1 MTNCKYKL
9 RKLSVG
15 LVSVGTM
22 FMTTTVMGEEVT
34 QPTATVTT
42 SRQET
47 ERTASTTTTVP
58 ENNQPEGVDSKDEES
73 QTGEEK
79 LLNVSSYDTSDTP
92 SQNQSNSRSRR
103 SVTDEVATQTME
115 VERFSI
121 DTPITD
127 KMVKDEEQQIATR
140 DKSERRDLFKVE
152 RDVKVDEAKGE
163 INVSLTVTPQEID
176 NGADVIV
183 LLDTSKKMTESDF
196 NTAKENITK
205 LVNTLTA
212 KNTDGTSNY
221 NNRNSVRLIDFY
233 REVGNPIN
241 LSGLSEGEIEKKL
254 QEVRKKAYD
263 NWDWGVDLQG
273 AIHKARDIFKRE
285 SMLFPSLKKRQHI
298 VLFSQG
304 ESTFSYDVKE
314 KSEKK
319 TKRIMENVESSNPL
333 VPWPPIFNFTNQNR
347 DMIKDAQFFIDLGK
361 KLGIS
366 DLDSINEQLK
376 SAGVASNIGGLF
388 LGSGSLTEYL
398 TLKEYITDKLT
409 EQQFD
414 YENRIGDGYHHYSF
428 SERKIGDIPF
438 KDIIKT
444 KLDNLFNADK
454 KTWYGWIL
462 DKFSLSD
469 TYKQT
474 KQKALLKVLE
484 YLFYKRE
491 YIYYNHNLSAQAEAK
506 MARDEG
512 IVFYAFD
519 VTNPDYVTKDT
530 VSNRYSKEYIN
541 YLNKRSEEA
550 KKIAK
555 ERNDKFDNYLKEMS
569 NSKEFLKSVDDK
581 EKFKDILTEI
591 KLSDTFENII
601 SVKENSWNNNNVSN
615 IQYQPAET
623 HNSILSWISTNPKAK
638 LTWTIDKEAIKK
650 AFENREALT
659 LTYKLTINKD
669 KIKEASKARTRRSL
683 ATSEDTKVIS
693 SKMITTEVT
702 YKINSKSNKT
712 TNLKDVKLTYTKEM
726 VPVPEIDGEVIE
738 PLAPQLPELPPIIEH
753 GPNVDFTEDTIYRL
767 PLEHGHYEPNTN
779 VTFTEDSKP
788 EKTDTIIGGN
798 VIDFTED
805 SIPDKQYTESGHN
818 PTNESQEI
826 IEDTKPGASNKVTTG
841 GQSNPIDTT
850 KDTQPGLSGQMDSEP
865 IIEDTKAPDIII
877 GGQDDM
883 VTITQDTQP
892 GLSGQANN
900 LVITE
905 DTRKPELTISG
916 QSESVEITEDT
927 QPVLSG
933 SNDGAVVEEDTR
945 PKLQFHF
952 DNEEPTPTINQVVTQ
967 TSVAKVDDK
976 LPQTG
981 DNDKLEAFF
990 TITALTV
997 IGTAGLLAKK
1007 RREDPID

>member
-47 ERTASTTTTVP
+47 ERAASTTTTVP

-79 LLNVSSYDTSDTP
+79 LLNVSSHDTSDTP

-127 KMVKDEEQQIATR
+127 KMVKDEKQQIATR

-152 RDVKVDEAKGE
+152 RNVEVDEAKGE

-233 REVGNPIN
+233 REVGNPID
-241 LSGLSEGEIEKKL
+241 LSGLSKKEVEEKL
-254 QEVRKKAYD
+254 QEVRKKAYG

-285 SMLFPSLKKRQHI
+285 STHFPSLKKRQHI

-304 ESTFSYDVKE
+304 EATFSYALTEKE
-314 KSEKK
+314 KKE
-319 TKRIMENVESSNPL
+319 TVRITEPVLASNPL
-333 VPWPPIFNFTNQNR
+333 FSVLPIFNHTNQNA
-347 DMIKDAQFFIDLGK
+347 DMVDAAKYVVKLGK
-361 KLGIS
+361 KLGIEGL
-366 DLDSINEQLK
+366 DELDSKLK
-376 SAGVASNIGGLF
+376 LAGTASGVVGFLTGG
-388 LGSGSLTEYL
+388 GSLTEYL
-398 TLKEYITDKLT
+398 TLRQYKTNTLS
-409 EQQFD
+409 EQEFD
-414 YENRIGDGYHHYSF
+414 YTDRIGEGYHHYTF
-428 SERKIGDIPF
+428 SDRKTGQLPMKSVIE
-438 KDIIKT
+438 KE
-444 KLDNLFNADK
+444 LANMFNVDEN
-454 KTWYGWIL
+454 TWFGWIL
-462 DKFSLSD
+462 DKISLSD

-484 YLFYKRE
+484 DLFYKRE
-491 YIYYNHNLSAQAEAK
+491 YIYYNHNLSAQAEAA
-506 MARDEG
+506 MARNEG
-512 IVFYAFD
+512 IVFYSFD
-519 VTNPDYVTKDT
+519 VTDPNRTTKEAKP
-530 VSNRYSKEYIN
+530 NNYSKEYQE
-541 YLNKRSEEA
+541 YLKKKAEEA
-550 KKIAK
+550 KNTEKK
-555 ERNDKFDNYLKEMS
+555 RDEKFDKYLKEMS
-569 NSKEFLKSVDDK
+569 EGKNFLKDVDDRD
-581 EKFKDILTEI
+581 KFKDILAEI
-591 KLSDTFENII
+591 KLTETFEKYV
-601 SVKENSWNNNNVSN
+601 SVLKNSWQASLDSTDKKENKHQNINYIPASSGWFSSN
-615 IQYQPAET
+615 E
-623 HNSILSWISTNPKAK
+623 S
-638 LTWTIDKEAIKK
+638 LTWTISKDELKS
-650 AFENREALT
+650 AFENEKPLT
-659 LTYKLTINKD
+659 LTYTLKVNKENFN
-669 KIKEASKARTRRSL
+669 KPHGRRRRS
-683 ATSEDTKVIS
+683 TSEPENKAEKIIS
-693 SKMITTEVT
+693 NTIS
-702 YKINSKSNKT
+702 YKINDKTANGNK
-712 TNLKDVKLTYTKEM
+712 LEDVKLTYTKEM

-738 PLAPQLPELPPIIEH
+738 PLAPQLPELPPITDYGPNLNFEEETIHQLPIEH
-753 GPNVDFTEDTIYRL
+753 GQYDDNTQTTLTEDT
-767 PLEHGHYEPNTN
+767 
-779 VTFTEDSKP
+779 KP
-788 EKTDTIIGGN
+788 EKIDTIIGGN

-805 SIPDKQYTESGHN
+805 SITHNQYTESGHN
-818 PTNESQEI
+818 STNENQEI
-826 IEDTKPGASNKVTTG
+826 IEDTKPESDTISIG
-841 GQSNPIDTT
+841 GQSDPIEITEDTLSNQSGHSNE
-850 KDTQPGLSGQMDSEP
+850 DT

-877 GGQDDM
+877 GGQDEM
-883 VTITQDTQP
+883 VTITQETQ
-892 GLSGQANN
+892 SGMSGFNEAT
-900 LVITE
+900 VI
-905 DTRKPELTISG
+905 
-916 QSESVEITEDT
+916 
-927 QPVLSG
+927 
-933 SNDGAVVEEDTR
+933 EEDTR

-952 DNEEPTPTINQVVTQ
+952 ENEEPTPTINQAVTQ
-967 TSVAKVDDK
+967 PSVAKVEDK

-990 TITALTV
+990 TVTALTV

-1007 RREDPID
+1007 RREDQID